1 MVLHVVLIKPK
12 ADVDEAAIGE
22 LANALAALPTKIAG
36 IVDYAW
42 GANVNPEGLDQGY
55 TLGFVMTFESIDARD
70 SYFPHPD
77 HTAVH
82 PLFDTVAESVL
93 VFDIER

>member
-1 MVLHVVLIKPK
+1 MVIHVVLIKPK
-12 ADVDEAAIGE
+12 PDVDETSLDE
-22 LANALAALPTKIAG
+22 LANVLAALPSKIPG

-42 GANVNPEGLDQGY
+42 GPNVNPEGLDRGFRH
-55 TLGFVMTFESIDARD
+55 GFVMTFESMAARD
-70 SYFPHPD
+70 AYFPHPA

-82 PLFDTVAESVL
+82 PLVAAVAEQVL

>member
-1 MVLHVVLIKPK
+1 MLIHVVLFKPK
-12 ADVDEAAIGE
+12 PDTDEASLGE
-22 LANALAALPTKIAG
+22 LANALSALPSKIPG

-42 GANVNPEGLDQGY
+42 GPNVNPEGLDHGY
-55 TLGFVMTFESIDARD
+55 QHGFVMTFENIAARD
-70 SYFPHPD
+70 AYFPHPA

-82 PLFDTVAESVL
+82 PLIDAVTADVL

>member
-22 LANALAALPTKIAG
+22 LANVLSALPTKIPG

-55 TLGFVMTFESIDARD
+55 SHGFVMTFESMDARD
-70 SYFPHPD
+70 AYFPHPD

-82 PLFDTVAESVL
+82 PLIDTIAESVL

>member
-12 ADVDEAAIGE
+12 AGVDEAAMGE
-22 LANALAALPTKIAG
+22 LANVLAALPTKIPG

-42 GANVNPEGLDQGY
+42 GPNVNPEGLDQGY
-55 TLGFVMTFESIDARD
+55 THGFVMTFESIDARD
-70 SYFPHPD
+70 AYFPHPD

-82 PLFDTVAESVL
+82 PMIDTVAESVL